1 MAKTSGQYLVRQWNT
16 WYAVVMIPK
25 ALRPFFTHKKDG
37 PRAKKGQMMTRLS
50 QCLETDSLEVAE
62 LRKLPIVAKFK
73 AMISAVRQETTPDKF
88 DFDLEVQKEQER
100 FRAVG
105 GDADAAVHV
114 AKSVGN
120 IRGASPELKD
130 DIYGIGTGEVTLTST
145 HVSNWIKQ
153 TGYNQKGKDEAERF
167 VRNNF
172 CKRFPMFEV
181 IERGELK
188 IWVEDMLQGRDG
200 YPKHSRRT
208 VQRNVGLVTNYWEY
222 CEDKYVKVDCLTRN
236 ILPKQ
241 SKTSEALQ
249 SQIASS
255 WHPYSVE
262 QYFMLLDGA
271 DQLRRGAGDQQVK
284 DLIMLAAHT
293 GCRLS
298 ELCNMKLKD
307 VTDEWL
313 RVADK
318 AKTYSGFREIPIHPD
333 IQQLVQRLVD
343 ESTDG
348 YLMSGLSANN
358 KYKNRS
364 TALEKRFLRLLKKM
378 NFKGNFAVHSFRAM
392 LANQFEN
399 AGVEENFAA
408 RIIGHKVES
417 MTYGLY
423 SGKIDW
429 NNAVEAM
436 RKIKY
441 VRPAY
446 L

>member
-1 MAKTSGQYLVRQWNT
+1 M
-16 WYAVVMIPK
+16 
-25 ALRPFFTHKKDG
+25 
-37 PRAKKGQMMTRLS
+37 
-50 QCLETDSLEVAE
+50 
-62 LRKLPIVAKFK
+62 
-73 AMISAVRQETTPDKF
+73 
-88 DFDLEVQKEQER
+88 
-100 FRAVG
+100 
-105 GDADAAVHV
+105 
-114 AKSVGN
+114 
-120 IRGASPELKD
+120 
-130 DIYGIGTGEVTLTST
+130 TST

-167 VRNNF
+167 VRKNF

-222 CEDKYVKVDCLTRN
+222 CEDKYIKVDCLTRN

-364 TALEKRFLRLLKKM
+364 TALSVFCG
-378 NFKGNFAVHSFRAM
+378 F
-392 LANQFEN
+392 
-399 AGVEENFAA
+399 
-408 RIIGHKVES
+408 
-417 MTYGLY
+417 
-423 SGKIDW
+423 
-429 NNAVEAM
+429 
-436 RKIKY
+436 
-441 VRPAY
+441 
-446 L
+446 